1 MKKIF
6 LLLLFIIINAKLA
19 VGAVNINIDSNQY
32 KAKLLFAGFDVSED
46 SKQILQK
53 ILNNL
58 KTTGLVETLIKEPKF
73 PQPNLPI

>member
-58 KTTGLVETLIKEPKF
+58 KTTGLVAIRSIRSAF
-73 PQPNLPI
+73 